1 MNTDYILN
9 GGCEIRRS
17 SKNIINNLR
26 FSLILSN
33 FAYERGKTIMEK
45 ENPCQR
51 KTEHGLYLEWW
62 NRTRIARIYTD
73 LPFSFPFSPFRVRE
87 CF

>member
-33 FAYERGKTIMEK
+33 FAYERGKRSFVSLSSGR
-45 ENPCQR
+45 Q
-51 KTEHGLYLEWW
+51 TEYGRSSCRLVHEQLMLAKVKG
-62 NRTRIARIYTD
+62 
-73 LPFSFPFSPFRVRE
+73 
-87 CF
+87 